1 MSNQAYHAIR
11 AAKHY
16 KSWGRLNAV
25 RYCEKRGVPRRLL
38 TLALQLAGAACPAG
52 SAS

>member
-1 MSNQAYHAIR
+1 MTKIEELKAAFE

-25 RYCEKRGVPRRLL
+25 AYLNKRGVPRHLL
-38 TLALQLAGAACPAG
+38 TVALQLEAMR
-52 SAS
+52 